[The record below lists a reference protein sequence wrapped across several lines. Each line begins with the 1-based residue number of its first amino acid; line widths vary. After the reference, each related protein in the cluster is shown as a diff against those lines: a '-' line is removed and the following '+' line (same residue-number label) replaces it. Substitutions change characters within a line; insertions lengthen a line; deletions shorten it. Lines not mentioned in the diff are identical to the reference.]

1 MSKVS
6 NSNVIVGSPVS
17 ASSINSKFSDV
28 VTATSSIDENNL
40 SYGAVDSVQLK
51 DNYIVVKRGFV
62 DNDSAGS
69 TTPYSAL
76 KDGSHGSGVQAV
88 SHVGSTANST
98 GLLLDF
104 SSSPMVLKD
113 GDLLRV
119 WHSLSLYKHEWGD
132 YINPSAG
139 AGGAYTSGSVHYVTT
154 TFPMWATSSTFTASG
169 TGTGFEPFP
178 GWSTQWT
185 RSTMS
190 GGDPI
195 QVQQPG
201 MSGSSYNSRSYG
213 LALYNLHGVRMSG
226 SELRVRHSGGSTL
239 NYVHQGSDLTIYAI
253 RVFTVGPVHYQR
265 YSSSGVDFLSMTE
278 AATAIGANFRNF
290 YFGRGQI
297 GFMQMRGGSV

>member
-1 MSKVS
+1 MSKIS
-6 NSNVIVGSPVS
+6 NSNVLTGNP
-17 ASSINSKFSDV
+17 ASSSATNTKFSDV
-28 VTATSSIDENNL
+28 TTATGDIDEQNVA
-40 SYGAVDSVQLK
+40 YQGIDSGQLK

-62 DNDSAGS
+62 SNDSSGS

-76 KDGSHGSGVQAV
+76 KDGSFGSGVQAV

-104 SSSPMVLKD
+104 SSDPMVLKD

-119 WHSLSLYKHEWGD
+119 WHSLSLFKHEWGD
-132 YINPSAG
+132 YISV
-139 AGGAYTSGSVHYVTT
+139 AGGAYASGGAHYVTT

-213 LALYNLHGVRMSG
+213 LALYNLHGVRMSS

-239 NYVHQGSDLTIYAI
+239 NYLHQGSDLTIYAI
-253 RVFTVGPVHYQR
+253 RVFTVGPVYYQR
-265 YSSSGVDFLSMTE
+265 YSSSGADFLSMTE
-278 AATAIGANFRNF
+278 ATTAHAANFNNF
-290 YFGRGQI
+290 YFGHGQI